1 MTRVE
6 TALSELERYLNEE
19 IDPRSA
25 SEAVAVLM
33 AQPPDVVMQRVSDWS
48 MERHKSQSVSVS
60 DGLYHALKK
69 IFLTGEMKLL
79 DRTAVA
85 DYLDRVMTIAL
96 RICPEDDRAHL
107 RSNLVALRTSRQPDD
122 QPLTRLPTL
131 TGTVAIPVAAEVQ
144 TEKRIS
150 LIADRLTKEMQSA
163 GPGGGQPEPEA
174 LSQLLTLAANRSH
187 SGQEFNEYL
196 ERLRP
201 LTGGK
206 EGNVFVILGGGMP
219 SWEIP
224 GVGHQEQ
231 RLPAQVGAME
241 KILEIAEDPA
251 VALKRVRE
259 LVTAAIA
266 KFNEGAL
273 AASVWMLDVAEDSIK
288 ERKLDAP
295 AITRLRSEAAD
306 AISLVQLRKYTEN
319 KSRHAALRLV
329 FGFFPTLRLDNLFRQ
344 LRAEKKAEK
353 RRALL
358 AFIEAY
364 GTTGREAA
372 LSELEKELLQQPVDT
387 YFLRNLI
394 FLLHRIPRE
403 SDDTL
408 SREMAALTATSAR
421 GQNIYVIREAV
432 TGLGQ
437 IKSEAAAKLLTM
449 RLAEFEALL
458 VRSDH
463 TTYPADDLQ
472 KLLDRIVSA
481 LARTETSA
489 ALLTI
494 ARHGMKE
501 NALLGDTRSRLDA
514 LAQHDLSFD
523 EQTVNVLLK
532 ALRSEIP
539 GKILGRLLPRRQ
551 EPTLHLIEALSGTR
565 TAATEEVFHDLAHR
579 FADQDVGRAA
589 AQVLEKWEPARQAVA
604 SDSVATLTGELEFF
618 GLPSV
623 LQSLAEMRATG
634 MLTLRNREGRAN
646 AGVALLEGKFINAQ
660 CGHIRGAEALY
671 EMLERPLAGTFAFVP
686 HPPERMKSALTPRET
701 VHLLLEG
708 VRRHDEL
715 RMLQALVP
723 DDLTLSAGGMKPA
736 RHQDEDDPGL
746 VREVWLKAASG
757 LSVRDVERQVAT
769 DSFRVRRL
777 IAHWVEQGSLVT
789 K

>member
-25 SEAVAVLM
+25 SDAVAMLM

-48 MERHKSQSVSVS
+48 VERHKSQSVPVS
-60 DGLYHALKK
+60 DGLFHALKK
-69 IFLTGEMKLL
+69 IFMTGELRLL

-96 RICPEDDRAHL
+96 RICPQEDRDQL
-107 RSNLVALRTSRQPDD
+107 RSSLVSMRASRQLDD

-131 TGTVAIPVAAEVQ
+131 AGAIPVPIPAELQ
-144 TEKRIS
+144 AEKRIS
-150 LIADRLTKEMQSA
+150 LIVDRLTREMQSA

-174 LSQLLTLAANRSH
+174 LSQLLTLAATRSH
-187 SGQEFNEYL
+187 TGQEFNEYL

-259 LVTAAIA
+259 LVAAAIA

-288 ERKLDAP
+288 ERKLDAT
-295 AITRLRSEAAD
+295 AIDRIRTEAAD

-319 KSRHAALRLV
+319 KGRHAALRLV
-329 FGFFPTLRLDNLFRQ
+329 FGFFPTLRLDTLFRQ
-344 LRAEKKAEK
+344 LRPEKKAER

-364 GTTGREAA
+364 GASGREAA
-372 LSELEKELLQQPVDT
+372 LSELEKELRQQPVDT

-403 SDDTL
+403 SDETL
-408 SREMAALTATSAR
+408 PREMAALTATSAR
-421 GQNIYVIREAV
+421 GQFIFVIREAV

-458 VRSDH
+458 VRGDT
-463 TTYPADDLQ
+463 TTYSADDLQ
-472 KLLDRIVSA
+472 KLLDRIVSS

-501 NALLGDTRSRLDA
+501 NVLLGDTRARLDA

-539 GKILGRLLPRRQ
+539 GKIFGRLLPRRQ

-565 TAATEEVFHDLAHR
+565 TAATEEMFHDLAHR
-579 FADQDVGRAA
+579 FADQEVGRAA
-589 AQVLEKWEPARQAVA
+589 AQVLEKWEPARQPV
-604 SDSVATLTGELEFF
+604 SGDGVATLTGELEFF

-634 MLTLRNREGRAN
+634 MLTLRTREGRAN
-646 AGVALLEGKFINAQ
+646 AGVAVLDGKFLNAQ
-660 CGHIRGAEALY
+660 CGHIKGADALY
-671 EMLERPLAGTFAFVP
+671 EMLERPLTGTFAFVP
-686 HPPERMKSALTPRET
+686 HPHEKMKSTLPPRET

-715 RMLQALVP
+715 QMLQAVVP
-723 DDLTLSAGGMKPA
+723 DALTLSAGGTKPA
-736 RHQDEDDPGL
+736 RHEDEDDPGL
-746 VREVWLKAASG
+746 VREVWLKAVSG
-757 LSVRDVERQVAT
+757 LPVRDVERQVAT

-777 IAHWVEQGSLVT
+777 IAHWVEHGSLVA